1 MTITSEMWQKP
12 RELPGVKSRKRP
24 IFEISFGS
32 LDVADADAG
41 AGGVHRV
48 SGPAPRKSA
57 HFETCPRAA
66 SRRRVFDSSVRS
78 CCRGLKLTLESRV
91 ATLGPGGQIAL
102 QLLLGQLVLKSG
114 KAHHA
119 CS

>member
-41 AGGVHRV
+41 
-48 SGPAPRKSA
+48 
-57 HFETCPRAA
+57 